1 MPRFYVTAPNP
12 RPDFRLVIAFLW
24 HDDQNVDTDGD
35 CDHPASHDWTELYI
49 ANREQ
54 PTEPPVS
61 VSPHQQSPLVLV
73 VESESEQMA
82 ARVAY
87 FLAVSVGSSPET
99 FLPQVGDFDVA
110 AALRRAA
117 DSPFSRATREHPY
130 PNLDRV

>member
-1 MPRFYVTAPNP
+1 
-12 RPDFRLVIAFLW
+12 LVIAFLW

-35 CDHPASHDWTELYI
+35 CDHPASHDWTELYV

-54 PTEPPVS
+54 PTEPPIS
-61 VSPHQQSPLVLV
+61 VGPHQKSPLVLV

-99 FLPQVGDFDVA
+99 FLPQVGNFDVV
-110 AALRRAA
+110 AALQRAA